1 MFGTQHKEKLL
12 MITHFFVFTFTVSF
26 SPHCLFQSNKGV
38 LKRRVSLFL
47 DSEVR
52 KEKKGGGKESFN
64 HLHGTFLCRDG
75 RGEEQLLS
83 TDLVRRAVLA
93 TSLTASLTD

>member
-1 MFGTQHKEKLL
+1 MFGTQHKEKPL

-52 KEKKGGGKESFN
+52 KERKGGRERVFQPPPGHFSLQGWEM
-64 HLHGTFLCRDG
+64 
-75 RGEEQLLS
+75 
-83 TDLVRRAVLA
+83 RRTTVEHRLGM
-93 TSLTASLTD
+93 